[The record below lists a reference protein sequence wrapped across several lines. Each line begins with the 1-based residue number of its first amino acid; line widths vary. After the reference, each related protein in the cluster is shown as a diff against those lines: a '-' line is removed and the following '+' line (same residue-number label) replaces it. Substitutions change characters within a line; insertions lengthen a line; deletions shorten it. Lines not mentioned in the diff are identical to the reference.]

1 MMSIDKQIGKFRSQI
16 MGIAAIG
23 VLLVHSN
30 EIVNW
35 PSVVS
40 KAFGFGGTGV
50 YIFVFLSAI
59 GLYNSLKVRGGGVQ
73 QISILQ
79 TKICK
84 VNHSLLSDFCN
95 VVWYTG
101 STDRKRCFAIPS

>member
-1 MMSIDKQIGKFRSQI
+1 MASTNRIKDYRSQI

-59 GLYNSLKVRGGGVQ
+59 GLYNSLKIRGGG
-73 QISILQ
+73 
-79 TKICK
+79 TA
-84 VNHSLLSDFCN
+84 N
-95 VVWYTG
+95 
-101 STDRKRCFAIPS
+101 

>member
-1 MMSIDKQIGKFRSQI
+1 MASTNRIKDYRSQI

-59 GLYNSLKVRGGGVQ
+59 GLCNSLKIRGGVQ

-79 TKICK
+79 TEICK
-84 VNHSLLSDFCN
+84 INHSLLPDFCN
-95 VVWYTG
+95 VVRDTG
-101 STDRKRCFAIPS
+101 STD

>member
-1 MMSIDKQIGKFRSQI
+1 MASASRLKECRSQI

-23 VLLVHSN
+23 VLMVHSN
-30 EIVNW
+30 EIVEW

-73 QISILQ
+73 QIPILQ

-101 STDRKRCFAIPS
+101 STD